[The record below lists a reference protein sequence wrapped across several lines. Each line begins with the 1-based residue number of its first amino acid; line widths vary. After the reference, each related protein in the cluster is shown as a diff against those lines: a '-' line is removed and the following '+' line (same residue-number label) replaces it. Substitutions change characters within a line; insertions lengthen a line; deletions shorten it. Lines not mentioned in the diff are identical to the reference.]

1 MFESH
6 MLNILVALLIS
17 FFCIILLLKTP
28 LIHLAIDTP
37 NERSLH
43 TKLTPRTGGL
53 AVMVGV
59 LIAWLMLS
67 VNWYWLFLPFSL
79 MVISFIDDIKS
90 LSAKSRLLAQLL
102 ISFILVLIICKGEF
116 WLFIAIAVILLTW
129 MTNLYNFMDGSDGL
143 AGGMGLIGFMAY
155 AVNAYLMGNELL
167 ALMSA
172 CISAACLAFLIFNF
186 HPAKI
191 FMGDAGSIPL
201 GFLVG
206 AIGLYGYKNQV
217 WPAWFPFLVFSPFVV
232 DATVTLIKRLIKK
245 EKVWQ
250 AHKSHYYQKLIQLGW
265 GHRKTALV
273 EYMLMLCVALSAVAL
288 TMQNALIVV
297 IGLLIWALVYYLIMR
312 NINALWQEIK
322 TKT

>member
-1 MFESH
+1 MFESY
-6 MLNILVALLIS
+6 MLNILFAFLIS

-28 LIHLAIDTP
+28 LIHLAMDTP

-53 AVMVGV
+53 AVMAAV
-59 LIAWLMLS
+59 LFAWFMLS
-67 VNWYWLFLPFSL
+67 VNWYWLLLPFSL
-79 MVISFIDDIKS
+79 MVISFLDDIKN

-102 ISFILVLIICKGEF
+102 VSLILVLIICKGEF
-116 WLFIAIAVILLTW
+116 WLIIASAVILLTW

-143 AGGMGLIGFMAY
+143 AGGMGLIGFMAC
-155 AVNAYLMGNELL
+155 AINAYLMGNELL

-172 CISAACLAFLIFNF
+172 CISAACLGFLIFNF

-217 WPAWFPFLVFSPFVV
+217 WPAWFPFLVFSPFIV
-232 DATVTLIKRLIKK
+232 DATVTLLKRLIKK